1 MSRAPAAPR
10 CFGSARMR
18 ACSAL
23 GGCAGLDL
31 ACREAAGGAGAAL
44 AAGALLW
51 PLKRLPLAAQ
61 TPPPPIVATGP
72 RIACPVGAAAGAGR
86 RLGGLLKALA
96 RRESA
101 RLSRNTVGEGAP
113 PPPSGCTT
121 NAAASC
127 TAKAG
132 LRCTRADGNMGLVST
147 RRASHIA
154 VPETPPGDACPQRI
168 SPGRSPMPIIRL
180 AGCASQLPGPGCEA
194 ANCTPSA
201 PSAT

>member
-10 CFGSARMR
+10 CFGSERMR
-18 ACSAL
+18 TCSAL

-132 LRCTRADGNMGLVST
+132 LRCTRADGNMCWYQRGA
-147 RRASHIA
+147 RRIHTHILTHRGWPKKNSFSSSARLFTCSSH
-154 VPETPPGDACPQRI
+154 
-168 SPGRSPMPIIRL
+168 SL
-180 AGCASQLPGPGCEA
+180 Y
-194 ANCTPSA
+194 
-201 PSAT
+201 